1 MKRKILLAL
10 LFAAVVFS
18 SIAAINASEV
28 NITDSSTDL
37 ESYDSNTLS
46 TNNDDASRIIN
57 SENASTSN
65 VSSVDVASTVKA
77 DNVTKYYKGSS
88 QYSATFFDN
97 QGNVLANSNVTV
109 TVNSKIYNEK
119 TNDKGVVNLN
129 VDLPS
134 GKYEIVATNPVTGYK
149 LTTTFEILPTIS
161 ADDFKKVAGDNK
173 KFVAKFLKSNG
184 KALTNTNIKFKIN
197 GKTYKVKTNSKGKAS
212 LSLKNLKKGTYKI
225 TCYNTDG
232 SSKTYKVKVYNKV
245 STKLSTNYY
254 SFLLS
259 KSKTIKVTLTNG
271 LGYAPNAGKII
282 KITINGKTYSAKTKS
297 KGIASLKLP
306 SLKKGFYTVKYSY
319 GGNAHLKASSAINKV
334 CIYPSK
340 NPTLTVRSTTTF
352 GQGAGTLFKVAVTSG
367 SVPLANKNVI
377 FKVNKNSYSKTT
389 NSKGIASLPI
399 NFAVGNY
406 TIKCS
411 VNSAGL
417 NKKSVTCSIKVI
429 ERSKTTLTWK
439 SGTSFTDSSQ
449 TFKVLLKGSNG
460 KAISGGTV
468 KLTINSKTYTVTT
481 ASNGY
486 ATFKTDVGVGVYDV
500 SAEYAGSNNYLSSST
515 SKSVSITA
523 SNLVKGINE
532 KNTISDLSAYLKA
545 SKNCEVG
552 NSKISSLVSSL
563 TSGLTTDLDKA
574 TAIFNYVR
582 DTLNYNFYYNTKYGA
597 VGTLNAKKGN
607 CVDHTH
613 LLVAMF
619 RTSGLAA
626 RYVHGNCKFTSG
638 NTYGHVW
645 AQVLIGDT
653 WVAADA
659 TSTKNSIGKISN
671 WNTKTF
677 KLKSQSASLSF

>member
-1 MKRKILLAL
+1 M

-57 SENASTSN
+57 SENTSTSN

-134 GKYEIVATNPVTGYK
+134 GKYEIVAANPVTGYK

-173 KFVAKFLKSNG
+173 KFVAKFLKSDG

-245 STKLSTNYY
+245 STKLSTNAY

-306 SLKKGFYTVKYSY
+306 YLKKGVYTVKYSY
-319 GGNAHLKASSAINKV
+319 GGNAHLKASSALNKV

-377 FKVNKNSYSKTT
+377 FKVNKNSFSKTT
-389 NSKGIASLPI
+389 NSNGIASLPI

-449 TFKVLLKGSNG
+449 TFKVLLKSSNG
-460 KAISGGTV
+460 KAISGETV

-500 SAEYAGSNNYLSSST
+500 SAEYEGSNNYLSSST

-552 NSKISSLVSSL
+552 NSKIKSLVSSL

>member
-134 GKYEIVATNPVTGYK
+134 GKYEIVAANPVTGYK

-282 KITINGKTYSAKTKS
+282 KISINGKTYSAKTKS

-306 SLKKGFYTVKYSY
+306 SLKKGVYTVKYSY
-319 GGNAHLKASSAINKV
+319 GGNAHLKASSALNKV

-377 FKVNKNSYSKTT
+377 FKVNKNSFSKTT
-389 NSKGIASLPI
+389 NSNGIASLPI

>member
-134 GKYEIVATNPVTGYK
+134 GKYEIVAANPVTGYK

-282 KITINGKTYSAKTKS
+282 KISINGKTYSAKTKS
-297 KGIASLKLP
+297 KGIASINIKTLVKI
-306 SLKKGFYTVKYSY
+306 GKYSVTISY
-319 GGNAHLKASSAINKV
+319 LK
-334 CIYPSK
+334 
-340 NPTLTVRSTTTF
+340 
-352 GQGAGTLFKVAVTSG
+352 TSI
-367 SVPLANKNVI
+367 K
-377 FKVNKNSYSKTT
+377 KT
-389 NSKGIASLPI
+389 I
-399 NFAVGNY
+399 
-406 TIKCS
+406 TIK
-411 VNSAGL
+411 
-417 NKKSVTCSIKVI
+417 K
-429 ERSKTTLTWK
+429 
-439 SGTSFTDSSQ
+439 
-449 TFKVLLKGSNG
+449 
-460 KAISGGTV
+460 
-468 KLTINSKTYTVTT
+468 
-481 ASNGY
+481 
-486 ATFKTDVGVGVYDV
+486 
-500 SAEYAGSNNYLSSST
+500 
-515 SKSVSITA
+515 
-523 SNLVKGINE
+523 
-532 KNTISDLSAYLKA
+532 
-545 SKNCEVG
+545 
-552 NSKISSLVSSL
+552 
-563 TSGLTTDLDKA
+563 
-574 TAIFNYVR
+574 
-582 DTLNYNFYYNTKYGA
+582 
-597 VGTLNAKKGN
+597 
-607 CVDHTH
+607 
-613 LLVAMF
+613 
-619 RTSGLAA
+619 
-626 RYVHGNCKFTSG
+626 
-638 NTYGHVW
+638 
-645 AQVLIGDT
+645 
-653 WVAADA
+653 
-659 TSTKNSIGKISN
+659 
-671 WNTKTF
+671 
-677 KLKSQSASLSF
+677 

>member
-10 LFAAVVFS
+10 LFVAVVFS
-18 SIAAINASEV
+18 SIAAVNAGEV

-46 TNNDDASRIIN
+46 TNNDDASGIIN

-134 GKYEIVATNPVTGYK
+134 GKYEIVAANPVTGYK

-306 SLKKGFYTVKYSY
+306 SLKKGVYTVKYSY

-619 RTSGLAA
+619 RTADIAA

-653 WVAADA
+653 WIAADA
-659 TSTKNSIGKISN
+659 TSTKNSLGKINN
-671 WNTKTF
+671 WNTKTYT
-677 KLKSQSASLSF
+677 LKSQTASLSF